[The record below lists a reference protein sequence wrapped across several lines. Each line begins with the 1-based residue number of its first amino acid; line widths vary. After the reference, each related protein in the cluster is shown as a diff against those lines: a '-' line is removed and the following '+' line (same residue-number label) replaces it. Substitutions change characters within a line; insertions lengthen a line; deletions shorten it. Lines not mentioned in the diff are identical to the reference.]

1 MEQGRFSLSVVRLSV
16 LTGVLAQCIRQPGT
30 DTRSFFLW
38 GLPMAL
44 ALCGGLRIFCQAQR
58 ADAVF
63 AGQEPRSRLVCG
75 GVMLLFGWE
84 FVAAAA
90 QAQQLCWEQ
99 SSSMAVLGL
108 LPFLLWAG
116 WRLQPESFCRCVRFL
131 WWAAA
136 AAGLLCILGLRGQLH
151 WENLMEPAQGTLP
164 SLPLFA
170 EYAALPYLCPKTQAQ
185 REAWLPLWAFG
196 LAAAYRLGMEL
207 VFGPASAVPGAE
219 LLRAGILGSISRFD
233 AAILLVWLAAALFR
247 LCFLV
252 QVLHGLGRCAAGQ
265 TAREESA

>member
-38 GLPMAL
+38 GLPMVL

-75 GVMLLFGWE
+75 GVMLLFGGE

-99 SSSMAVLGL
+99 FSSMAVLGL

-116 WRLQPESFCRCVRFL
+116 WHLQPESFCRCVRFL
-131 WWAAA
+131 WWTAA

-252 QVLHGLGRCAAGQ
+252 QVLHGLGRCAVGQ

>member
-16 LTGVLAQCIRQPGT
+16 LTGVLAQCIRQTGT

-75 GVMLLFGWE
+75 GVMLLFGGE

-99 SSSMAVLGL
+99 FSSMAVLGL

-170 EYAALPYLCPKTQAQ
+170 EYAALPYLCPKTQAR

-252 QVLHGLGRCAAGQ
+252 QVLHGLGCCAVGQ

>member
-1 MEQGRFSLSVVRLSV
+1 MEQGSFSLSVVRFSV

-30 DTRSFFLW
+30 DARSFFLW

-44 ALCGGLRIFCQAQR
+44 ALCGVLRILCRAQK

-63 AGQEPRSRLVCG
+63 AGQELRSRLVCG
-75 GVMLLFGWE
+75 GIMLLFGGE
-84 FVAAAA
+84 LVAAAE
-90 QAQQLCWEQ
+90 QAQRLCWEQ
-99 SSSMAVLGL
+99 FSSMAVLGL
-108 LPFLLWAG
+108 LPLLLWAG
-116 WRLQPESFCRCVRFL
+116 WRLQPEVFCRCVRFL

-151 WENLMEPAQGTLP
+151 WENLMEPAQSTLP

-170 EYAALPYLCPKTQAQ
+170 EYAALPYLCPKTQA
-185 REAWLPLWAFG
+185 RRGAWLPLLAFG

-219 LLRAGILGSISRFD
+219 LLRAGILGGISRFD

-252 QVLHGLGRCAAGQ
+252 QVLHGLGRRTAGQ
-265 TAREESA
+265 IAQEKSA

>member
-16 LTGVLAQCIRQPGT
+16 LTGVLAQCIRQSGT

-75 GVMLLFGWE
+75 GVMLLFGGE

-90 QAQQLCWEQ
+90 QAQKLCWEQ
-99 SSSMAVLGL
+99 FSSMAVLGL
-108 LPFLLWAG
+108 LPLLLWAG

-170 EYAALPYLCPKTQAQ
+170 EYAALPYLCPKTQAR

>member
-44 ALCGGLRIFCQAQR
+44 ALCGGLRTVCQVQR
-58 ADAVF
+58 ADEVF

-75 GVMLLFGWE
+75 GVMLLFGGE
-84 FVAAAA
+84 LVAVAA

-99 SSSMAVLGL
+99 FSSMAVLGL

-252 QVLHGLGRCAAGQ
+252 QVLHGLGRCASGQ

>member
-44 ALCGGLRIFCQAQR
+44 ALCGGLRIVCQVQR
-58 ADAVF
+58 TDAVF

-75 GVMLLFGWE
+75 GVMLLFGGE

-99 SSSMAVLGL
+99 FSSMAVLGL

-116 WRLQPESFCRCVRFL
+116 WHLQPESFCRCVRFL

-170 EYAALPYLCPKTQAQ
+170 EYAALPYLCPKTQSQ
-185 REAWLPLWAFG
+185 RETWLPLWAFG